1 MKNWIKISSL
11 AIMLIGIATAVQ
23 AQKFGYVNSS
33 AILAELPEVKQ
44 AESNLEA
51 LQKQLQKRGES
62 MVKTLQ
68 EDFVE
73 LQKQVQAG
81 TLAPK
86 QQSEEEQRLQA
97 EEQKIAKFEQNMRKQ
112 IQEKREELLSPIYE
126 KVNNAIKAVAKEN
139 DYQFI
144 FDQGVLL
151 YAEDSQNVN
160 DLVKAKLGVN

>member
-1 MKNWIKISSL
+1 MKNWIKIGSL
-11 AIMLIGIATAVQ
+11 AIMLMGVATAVQ

-51 LQKQLQKRGES
+51 LQGQLQKKGES
-62 MVKTLQ
+62 MVKALQ
-68 EDFVE
+68 DDFME

-86 QQSEEEQRLQA
+86 EQTQREQKLQE
-97 EEQKIAKFEQNMRKQ
+97 EEQKIAKFEQDMRKQ
-112 IQEKREELLSPIYE
+112 IQEKRDELLSPIYE
-126 KVNNAIKAVAKEN
+126 KVNQAIKDVAKEN

-151 YAEDSQNVN
+151 YAEDSQDVSE
-160 DLVKAKLGVN
+160 LVKAKLGVN

>member
-1 MKNWIKISSL
+1 MKNWIKIGSL
-11 AIMLIGIATAVQ
+11 AIMLMGIATAVQ

-51 LQKQLQKRGES
+51 LQGQLQKKGES
-62 MVKTLQ
+62 MVKALQ

-126 KVNNAIKAVAKEN
+126 KVNDAIKAVAEEN

>member
-1 MKNWIKISSL
+1 MKNWIKIGSL
-11 AIMLIGIATAVQ
+11 AIMLMGIATAVQ

-51 LQKQLQKRGES
+51 LQGQLQKKGES
-62 MVKTLQ
+62 MVKALQ

-126 KVNNAIKAVAKEN
+126 KVNNAIKAVAEEN

>member
-1 MKNWIKISSL
+1 MKNWIKIGSL
-11 AIMLIGIATAVQ
+11 AIMLMGIATAVQ

-51 LQKQLQKRGES
+51 LQGQLQKKGES
-62 MVKTLQ
+62 MVKALQ
-68 EDFVE
+68 DDFME

-86 QQSEEEQRLQA
+86 QQSEREKKLQE
-97 EEQKIAKFEQNMRKQ
+97 EEQKIAKFEQDMRKQ
-112 IQEKREELLSPIYE
+112 IQEKRDELLSPIYE
-126 KVNNAIKAVAKEN
+126 KVNQAIQDVAKEN
-139 DYQFI
+139 GYQFI

-151 YAEDSQNVN
+151 YAEDSQDVSE
-160 DLVKAKLGVN
+160 LVKAKLSVN